1 MAMIRSGQNVIN
13 NGCRYIFVNSEHLNG
28 TWMNIKMMKSK
39 GNKLQFENACSQHK
53 NRNLKKHLDPRRNTL
68 EKTLFPE
75 T

>member
-13 NGCRYIFVNSEHLNG
+13 NGSRYIFVNSEHLKC
-28 TWMNIKMMKSK
+28 TRMNIKMMRSK

-68 EKTLFPE
+68 EKTLFLE